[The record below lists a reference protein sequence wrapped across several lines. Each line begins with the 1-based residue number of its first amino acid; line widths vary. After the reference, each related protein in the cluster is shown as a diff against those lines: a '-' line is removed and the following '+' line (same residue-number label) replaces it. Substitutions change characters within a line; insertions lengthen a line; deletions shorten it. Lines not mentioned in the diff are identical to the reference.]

1 MRVPKQ
7 DKTQAGGAG
16 VLASFPIPR
25 GAALASRQPRL
36 GRRPPKHPKAATLS
50 HFLTRCHRVE
60 LPLLGVPLESRL
72 SVQQATAERGIGNS
86 ASTTDPPRCPLTH
99 PACHTRPFP
108 SHHTERTSPLPVR
121 PPFGDHPPR
130 PPGRAHTD

>member
-1 MRVPKQ
+1 MRVAKQ

-86 ASTTDPPRCPLTH
+86 SSTTEPS
-99 PACHTRPFP
+99 AGHTRAFP
-108 SHHTERTSPLPVR
+108 SHHTERTSRLPVR